1 MPDNNDLQQVPSP
14 VSEQSEDTPH
24 TLMMGHGFAMQV
36 QSHEGPLPSPA
47 VLKAYEAICPGAMDR
62 ILQLAEREQH
72 YRLECEQQ
80 ALSANI
86 DDAKAERAAERRGQW
101 QAFALCFA
109 SIASGVILALLGQPI
124 PGSLLAGATMLGVA
138 AVFITRKFLPSKTPE

>member
-1 MPDNNDLQQVPSP
+1 MPDNNNLQQVPP
-14 VSEQSEDTPH
+14 HVSEQPEGSPH
-24 TLMMGHGFAMQV
+24 TVMMGHGFAMQV
-36 QSHEGPLPSPA
+36 QAHEGPLPSPS

-62 ILQLAEREQH
+62 ILQLAEREQQH
-72 YRLECEQQ
+72 RLDCEQQ

-86 DDAKAERAAERRGQW
+86 DDAKAERAAECRGQW
-101 QAFALCFA
+101 QAFVLCFA

-138 AVFITRKFLPSKTPE
+138 AVFITRKLFSSKVQE